1 MRARVLLISLLLAIT
16 AYVSDNYLQ
25 SGEIPGKTEA
35 VTASVKT
42 ELPVSTGKAV
52 RVMEKARTD
61 MPMVTVVPKTASAP
75 KLELTSVNSENL
87 NDQQAAMNAPVKLHR
102 VFVKKPEAPLT
113 EYPGNTWGLVGA
125 LAPMERD
132 NIFSQF
138 HAEQGFTMMRL
149 GDFYL
154 IPGVSVDV
162 SHDTKGYDWN
172 NKVTASIGP
181 KLVKI
186 FNRGVVRVG
195 ASFGHEHRTAT
206 GNSADALM
214 TSMDYWFGWGQP
226 SVNPNK
232 KSPLFPGSTW
242 GIVGNVAPFE
252 PGNTIGFAD
261 LTQGVNA
268 YQRGKM
274 SVIPF
279 VKLQLGAD
287 SKGYDWNNKLLA
299 GSGVKFVY
307 SRKNGSIDVAL
318 MYLAER
324 RLRESNKKADMM
336 SVSGSY
342 WFGWSPKRTK
352 GVR

>member
-1 MRARVLLISLLLAIT
+1 MRARVIVISLILVFALYA
-16 AYVSDNYLQ
+16 SRNSLQ
-25 SGEIPGKTEA
+25 SSGISEKSETAP
-35 VTASVKT
+35 ASVKI
-42 ELPVSTGKAV
+42 EAPVALKAV
-52 RVMEKARTD
+52 AKATAKTRTATEVIVVIPKMEVPAVKTEDLSDKQARAS
-61 MPMVTVVPKTASAP
+61 VPGIVRRTFP
-75 KLELTSVNSENL
+75 
-87 NDQQAAMNAPVKLHR
+87 
-102 VFVKKPEAPLT
+102 KKPVTPPV

-125 LAPMERD
+125 LSPMERD
-132 NIFSQF
+132 NILSQF
-138 HAEQGFTMMRL
+138 HAEQGFTMIRL

-154 IPGVSVDV
+154 IPGVSVDA
-162 SHDTKGYDWN
+162 SHDTKGFDWN
-172 NKVTASIGP
+172 NKVAVSLGP

-195 ASFGHEHRTAT
+195 TSFGHEHRTAT
-206 GNSADALM
+206 GNSANGMM

-268 YQRGKM
+268 YQRGKL

-287 SKGYDWNNKLLA
+287 SKGYDWNNKVLA
-299 GSGVKFVY
+299 GGGTKLVY
-307 SRKNGSIDVAL
+307 SRKNGSIELAL
-318 MYLAER
+318 MYLAEKR
-324 RLRESNKKADMM
+324 MRESNKQADML

-342 WFGWSPKRTK
+342 WFGWSPKGTK
-352 GVR
+352 GVH